1 MRRTAYLRRKLK
13 IERHNID
20 IQQKQEL
27 RNLRLCVSHKH
38 LETNK
43 LIAIYLFILFNVIII
58 YALVAMWKLGD
69 LSYLGVLISD
79 IAAQVLVYAIYCIK
93 AYCGKREEE
102 RLRFERDKLIILPE
116 DDIPEVNDEHQEA
129 PLNDPVG

>member
-1 MRRTAYLRRKLK
+1 MTVVGYNRRKAK
-13 IERHNID
+13 IEKRNADRALRAQLRAMRTNGTRH
-20 IQQKQEL
+20 K
-27 RNLRLCVSHKH
+27 V
-38 LETNK
+38 ETNK

-58 YALVAMWKLGD
+58 YSLVAMWKLGD

-116 DDIPEVNDEHQEA
+116 DDMPAVNDGHQET
-129 PLNDPVG
+129 PLNDPIG